1 MLIFCLFH
9 LYYVY
14 APRLQL
20 SWRLYQ
26 GLVVRSQARGWKR
39 PPRDPHQ
46 RQEKTA
52 GRSRRASNPSGAPS
66 TRPWPHANRAK
77 GESGPPRALAGEV
90 PTARQLWRGGGQGGW
105 QGGRHPSYP
114 ELLSP
119 KSFRLLG
126 QRLLL
131 LLDASPSPRA

>member
-66 TRPWPHANRAK
+66 TRPRPHANRAK

-90 PTARQLWRGGGQGGW
+90 PTAQQLWW
-105 QGGRHPSYP
+105 GGRGVGRGAGTLPTLNS
-114 ELLSP
+114 
-119 KSFRLLG
+119 
-126 QRLLL
+126 
-131 LLDASPSPRA
+131 SPRRASGF